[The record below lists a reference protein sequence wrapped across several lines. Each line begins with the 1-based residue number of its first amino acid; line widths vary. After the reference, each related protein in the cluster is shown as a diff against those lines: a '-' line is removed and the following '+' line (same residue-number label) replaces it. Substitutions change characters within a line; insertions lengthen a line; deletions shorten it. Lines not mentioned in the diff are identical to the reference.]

1 MSSDHEP
8 DRTDPLDGLE
18 RTRTAM
24 AEACARAGR
33 SPDSVT
39 LVAASKTVPQD
50 VLGRAIGRGLHVYG
64 ENRVQEAQAKWPALR
79 AEHPGVELHLI
90 GPLQTNK
97 ARDAVA
103 LFDVIHSVDRFSL
116 SEALFRQSEKQGRRP
131 KVFVQVNTGLERQ
144 KAGVAPS
151 DTDYFLDICRGKHEL
166 DVIGLM
172 CIPPVDEPSEAH
184 FLQLREIAE
193 RNGLPSLS
201 MGMSGDFTS
210 AIAHGATHVRVGSA
224 VFGARAY
231 PAA

>member
-1 MSSDHEP
+1 MSDDEL
-8 DRTDPLDGLE
+8 DRADPLSGLDA
-18 RTRTAM
+18 TRAAI

-33 SPDSVT
+33 STDSVT
-39 LVAASKTVPQD
+39 LVAASKTVPPE
-50 VLGRAIGRGLHVYG
+50 VLGHTVARGLHVYG

-116 SEALFRQSEKQGRRP
+116 SEALFRQGEKQGRRP

-151 DTDYFLDICRGKHEL
+151 DTDMFLEICRGKHEL

-172 CIPPVDEPSEAH
+172 CIPPVDEPSEEH
-184 FLQLREIAE
+184 FVQLREIAE
-193 RNGLPSLS
+193 RNGLTSLS
-201 MGMSGDFTS
+201 MGMSGDFAS
-210 AIAHGATHVRVGSA
+210 AVEHGATHVRVGSA
-224 VFGARAY
+224 IFGNRAY